1 MLFGPHCARVA
12 GAAMVLAST
21 PSDMFNG
28 TCKVKL
34 ATAIVAFG

>member
-21 PSDMFNG
+21 VSDMFNG
-28 TCKVKL
+28 TCKVNRR
-34 ATAIVAFG
+34 G